1 MKKTDKALENSIVK
15 VLTQVCEESL
25 KAIDGFQWLTHL
37 VNYKDFPRSLTIIC
51 VFETQN
57 QIAKLLDSPQH
68 QDLMNNIIDQLSG
81 AGIQLPKKQKHIK
94 FDSEEACNI
103 NNAGNWANRFQ

>member
-1 MKKTDKALENSIVK
+1 MKKTDKALENTIVK

-37 VNYKDFPRSLTIIC
+37 VNYKDFPRSLTVIC

-68 QDLMNNIIDQLSG
+68 EDLMNNIINQLSS